1 MFYVNIWKGQLS
13 LRCWKCSSGLNM
25 TWPWYLMIYGK
36 RDTEKFYVWVSRV
49 DIWDLL
55 VKAYRCDSYSELA
68 VFSLR
73 YQCPTHPLKII
84 SLLQKRTKFHLPLSA
99 GVLTSLISL
108 AMGVLSCWHMKY
120 ISHTIILQSRD
131 NYSHSLL
138 REAFA
143 DQTDLVMKRIYCF
156 SYLLIIR
163 ISWLGKQ
170 PRWSLHRGWI
180 PPEFALLNHQVLLE
194 D

>member
-1 MFYVNIWKGQLS
+1 MLEMQLRLKSDLTLVPHDIWKKRYREVLCLSVEWIFEIYLLKLIDVTAILSQL
-13 LRCWKCSSGLNM
+13 
-25 TWPWYLMIYGK
+25 
-36 RDTEKFYVWVSRV
+36 
-49 DIWDLL
+49 
-55 VKAYRCDSYSELA
+55 
-68 VFSLR
+68 FSPCEI
-73 YQCPTHPLKII
+73 QCPTHPLKII
-84 SLLQKRTKFHLPLSA
+84 SLLQKCMKFHLPLSA

-120 ISHTIILQSRD
+120 ISHMIILQSRD

-143 DQTDLVMKRIYCF
+143 DQTDLMMKRIYCF

-194 D
+194 DQSCHSISVF